1 MWKRYFLLLA
11 LIAAPIFA
19 LPGTSH
25 AVDVFNRDTCKRFE
39 GKSVDETPT
48 VCRDKELSGANPL
61 TGSGGIITSIANTL
75 TIIVA
80 IVAVIMIIVAGLK
93 LITSGA
99 NPQDVNT
106 AREQIIYALVALIIA
121 AIAQVLVRFVITK
134 I

>member
-1 MWKRYFLLLA
+1 MWKRCLLL
-11 LIAAPIFA
+11 LTLLGAPLFVA
-19 LPGTSH
+19 PGTVY

-48 VCRDKELSGANPL
+48 VCRDKELNGANPL
-61 TGSGGIITSIANTL
+61 TGSGGIITSLANTL

-99 NPQDVNT
+99 NPQDVNS
-106 AREQIIYALVALIIA
+106 AREMIIYAIVALVIA
-121 AIAQVLVRFVITK
+121 AIAQAIVRFVITK